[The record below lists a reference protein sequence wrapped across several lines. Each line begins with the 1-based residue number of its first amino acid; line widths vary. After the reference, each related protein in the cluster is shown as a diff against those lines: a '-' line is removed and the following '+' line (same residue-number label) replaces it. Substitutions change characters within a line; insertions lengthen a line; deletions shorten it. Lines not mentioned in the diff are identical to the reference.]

1 MVLISDGGRFVVVHP
16 RFTVF
21 TTLGDEVENTAK
33 FGIFRPSGVT
43 QGTDHTLPFL
53 SFPFLSSPYSSVPNL
68 ARIGLGVWV
77 QESSKIPKSIIFVWL
92 CVVSLYT
99 LSGKQVPLHL

>member
-53 SFPFLSSPYSSVPNL
+53 SFPFLSLLQRAKFGSDRP
-68 ARIGLGVWV
+68 RGVGTRV
-77 QESSKIPKSIIFVWL
+77 LKNSKINHI
-92 CVVSLYT
+92 CVVMC
-99 LSGKQVPLHL
+99 G